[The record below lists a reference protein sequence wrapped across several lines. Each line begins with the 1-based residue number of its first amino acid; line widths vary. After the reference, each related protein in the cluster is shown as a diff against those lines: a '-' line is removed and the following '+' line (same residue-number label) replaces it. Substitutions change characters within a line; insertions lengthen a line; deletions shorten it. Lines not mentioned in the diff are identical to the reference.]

1 MQFFLHIDFHG
12 QSVSIPTS
20 LTLHLEALH
29 GLIAVESVLDG
40 ACENMVNTWV
50 AIGRGG
56 TLEEYELGAS
66 LTFINTFVE
75 DIVFLPLRQDLLVRL
90 GQIQSTMFGKFLSH
104 NLF

>member
-1 MQFFLHIDFHG
+1 
-12 QSVSIPTS
+12 
-20 LTLHLEALH
+20 
-29 GLIAVESVLDG
+29 
-40 ACENMVNTWV
+40 MVNTWV